1 MTHDLKAE
9 YRVPNIDQCFCVL
22 FFVWLGGKDG
32 FSRYSLFTIQDMGK
46 LLEGTIE
53 KIPRSVADSHHLLVK
68 VNLKDEDA
76 FHLTIEEYLQALI
89 TLVEELV
96 LPPLSSLSRHLDLTA
111 VVMQARLATN
121 SVVLE
126 DYDRPKHIARFVKE
140 VHAGFQILNLK
151 NDSLRRRSDGIKY
164 QVKKVEEIMFELS
177 IRELVPKDGKE

>member
-53 KIPRSVADSHHLLVK
+53 KIPRSVADSHHFLVK

-96 LPPLSSLSRHLDLTA
+96 LPPYPPF
-111 VVMQARLATN
+111 LA
-121 SVVLE
+121 
-126 DYDRPKHIARFVKE
+126 I
-140 VHAGFQILNLK
+140 
-151 NDSLRRRSDGIKY
+151 
-164 QVKKVEEIMFELS
+164 
-177 IRELVPKDGKE
+177 